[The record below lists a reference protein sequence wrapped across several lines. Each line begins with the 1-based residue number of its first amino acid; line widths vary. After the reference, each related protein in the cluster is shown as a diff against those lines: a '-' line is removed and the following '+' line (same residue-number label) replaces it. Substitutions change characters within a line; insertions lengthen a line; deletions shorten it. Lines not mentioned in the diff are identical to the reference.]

1 MLNKEIKFIWG
12 KKNEKGKLD
21 GLGITTYTNGERF
34 IGIYKNGIRNG
45 KGIYKYSD
53 GTKYYGNWKNGKQSG
68 FGKML
73 LTTNEYFECNWK
85 NGKEN
90 GLVTYFYLDGSK
102 SYSSWFLGQI
112 IENHDSPREPWLH
125 NLKNRFRKK
134 RSKYK
139 SNYDVDESSF
149 FSKKSSKYVRKY

>member
-53 GTKYYGNWKNGKQSG
+53 GTKY
-68 FGKML
+68 
-73 LTTNEYFECNWK
+73 
-85 NGKEN
+85 
-90 GLVTYFYLDGSK
+90 
-102 SYSSWFLGQI
+102 
-112 IENHDSPREPWLH
+112 
-125 NLKNRFRKK
+125 
-134 RSKYK
+134 
-139 SNYDVDESSF
+139 
-149 FSKKSSKYVRKY
+149 